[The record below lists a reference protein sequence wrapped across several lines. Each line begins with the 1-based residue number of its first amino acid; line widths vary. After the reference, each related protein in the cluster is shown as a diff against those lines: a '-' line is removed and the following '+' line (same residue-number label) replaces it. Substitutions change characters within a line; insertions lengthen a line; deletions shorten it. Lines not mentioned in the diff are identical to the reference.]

1 MLISPQTL
9 PQTIYLSPFLST
21 HNCTRTLRHPPNHPL
36 HYAMSLI
43 HSNDSSS
50 VWLETVSR
58 TVKCIVSV
66 YFRHHEAVEFDHPL
80 KSEASGFVVD
90 KEQGI
95 IVTNRHVIGAGVF
108 SGKIKFHNF
117 EECKVDVLY
126 CDPIHDFGFLK
137 FNPSDIKHV
146 AIGEISLRPDLAR
159 IGTEI
164 RILGNDSGQQ
174 LSILSGFISR
184 VQRNTPHYGD
194 HTYNDFNTFY
204 IQAAANAKG
213 GSSGSPVIN
222 IDGHAV
228 GLQAGGMTYS
238 TTDYFLPLQRVK
250 RALDIVR
257 QGGLVTRGCLQTIW
271 EHTSF
276 NICSHYGLTED
287 LEGRIRKKYPDNV
300 GMLVAKHVV
309 KDGKSDKKIQV
320 GDILV
325 SVDGEDIIDFA
336 VLDSILD
343 ESVGKSHSIEVF
355 RDSSLLKFD
364 VEVADLHA
372 LSCTEFVKFGGMTF
386 HNMTYQLVRSTNEP
400 IDGVIVACGGPTDVN
415 CRSKLYKINGKKI
428 SNLTELK
435 EFFKNAV
442 HGKSYAFEFRMIKTT
457 TTNNQSVRFDLHF
470 YPDFV
475 WARKTGSVWTME
487 KLIVNGIKN
496 TTILPSVI
504 KGTSVSQIEG
514 VPTEVEG
521 SAAASETV
529 LSSEAAVKEP
539 ETKIPTVLLSSISDI
554 TALSF
559 ANILQS
565 FVTVTVSRPVNCD
578 SVEAVESGHHSDE
591 EYQKTGYI
599 IDKELGIIL
608 TTNVIFSHFSTL
620 YITFFDQVRL
630 PVSIKYI
637 DLQQNFALLQYD
649 PSMISAPVT
658 ELKLSSTKK
667 NNFAIG
673 EKVYSFQPDPSKAV
687 CSRMEN
693 SILNTRFST
702 DVGEGADTLL
712 VERELEK
719 YMAYGI
725 ITSPETDEV
734 IAMAGSP
741 NGWRSRIRGVYEV
754 HRVLEKIRNKEP
766 LPEKRFINVYF
777 TKTTLLHARDN
788 GLSEERV
795 LECTSDEGS
804 GSGGVYSTVF
814 ASADTPFKSG
824 DILLKIEGKNIKED
838 DFVVFS
844 TLEEF
849 EVLILR
855 DHKELTLKVKTS
867 PASELLT
874 SRLFLWCDNVFQKPW
889 IDVRQTHATEW
900 PSEMVIF
907 PDSAQLSDLEQ
918 DNLCFVTHVNS
929 KPVKTM
935 DDLQKILLDIPNGTY
950 ATLVLEDDTSGP
962 RTTSIYCNYDTNPLV
977 EYVREGRHWT
987 RTEYGVAE
995 TRVIEWDEWTPGS
1008 GKSSL

>member
-1 MLISPQTL
+1 
-9 PQTIYLSPFLST
+9 
-21 HNCTRTLRHPPNHPL
+21 
-36 HYAMSLI
+36 MSLI
-43 HSNDSSS
+43 PTNDSSS
-50 VWLETVSR
+50 VWLDTVSR

-90 KEQGI
+90 KERGI

-137 FNPSDIKHV
+137 FDPDDIKHV

-159 IGTEI
+159 VGTEI

-184 VQRNTPHYGD
+184 LQRNTPNYGD
-194 HTYNDFNTFY
+194 YTYNDFNTFY

-250 RALDIVR
+250 RALDLVR
-257 QGGLVTRGCLQTIW
+257 DGNPVSRGCLQTVW

-276 NICSHYGLTED
+276 NICSHYGLTEEI
-287 LEGRIRKKYPDNV
+287 EGRIRKAYPDNV

-309 KDGKSDKKIQV
+309 KDGKSSEKIQV

-325 SVDGEDIIDFA
+325 SVDGEDIIDFS
-336 VLDSILD
+336 VLDNILD
-343 ESVGKSHSIEVF
+343 ESVGKQHTIEVF
-355 RDSSLLKFD
+355 RNESLLKFD

-372 LSCTEFVKFGGMTF
+372 LSCQEFVKFGGMTF

-400 IDGVIVACGGPTDVN
+400 IDGVIVSCGGPTDVN
-415 CRSKLYKINGKKI
+415 CRSKLYKINGKAI

-435 EFFKNAV
+435 EFCKTAV
-442 HGKSYAFEFRMIKTT
+442 HGKSYAFEFRTLKTT
-457 TTNNQSVRFDLHF
+457 STNNQSVRFDLHF

-475 WARKTGSVWTME
+475 FASKAGSVWTME
-487 KLIVNGIKN
+487 KLLVNGSKN
-496 TTILPSVI
+496 ITVKPSVI
-504 KGTSVSQIEG
+504 KSSSTQI
-514 VPTEVEG
+514 V
-521 SAAASETV
+521 SETKQE
-529 LSSEAAVKEP
+529 SAEAAVEDK
-539 ETKIPTVLLSSISDI
+539 ETKIPTVLPSSISDI
-554 TALSF
+554 TSLPFS
-559 ANILQS
+559 NILQS
-565 FVTVTVSRPVNCD
+565 FVKVTVSRPINCD
-578 SVEAVESGHHSDE
+578 STEAVESGHHSDE

-667 NNFAIG
+667 NDFAIG
-673 EKVYSFQPDPSKAV
+673 EKIYSYQPDPSKAV
-687 CSRMEN
+687 CSRMDN
-693 SILNTRFST
+693 TILNTRFHT
-702 DVGEGADTLL
+702 EVGEGCDTLL

-719 YMAYGI
+719 YMAFGI
-725 ITSPETDEV
+725 ITSVDNDEV
-734 IAMAGSP
+734 IAMAGSSG
-741 NGWRSRIRGVYEV
+741 GWRARIRGVHEV
-754 HRVLEKIRNKEP
+754 QRILEKIRNKEP

-795 LECTSDEGS
+795 LECTSDEGN
-804 GSGGVYSTVF
+804 GSGGVYTTVF
-814 ASADTPFKSG
+814 ASEDTPFKSS
-824 DILLKIEGKNIKED
+824 DILLKIAGKNIKEE
-838 DFVVFS
+838 DFAAFS

-855 DHKELTLKVKTS
+855 DHKELTIKVQTS
-867 PASELLT
+867 PASKLLT
-874 SRLFLWCDNVFQKPW
+874 SRLFIWCDNVFQKPW
-889 IDVRQTHATEW
+889 IEVRQTNASKW

-907 PDSAQLSDLEQ
+907 PDSSQLSDLEH
-918 DNLCFVTHVNS
+918 DSPHFVTHVNS

-935 DDLQKILLDIPNGTY
+935 DELQKILLDIPNGTY
-950 ATLVLEDDTSGP
+950 ATLMVEDETSGP
-962 RTTSIYCNYDTNPLV
+962 QTTSIYCNYDTNPLV

-995 TRVIEWDEWTPGS
+995 TRVIEWDEWTPG
-1008 GKSSL
+1008 GKSAL

>member
-1 MLISPQTL
+1 
-9 PQTIYLSPFLST
+9 
-21 HNCTRTLRHPPNHPL
+21 
-36 HYAMSLI
+36 MSLI
-43 HSNDSSS
+43 HQNDSSS
-50 VWLETVSR
+50 VWLDTVSR

-117 EECKVDVLY
+117 EECKVEVLY

-137 FNPSDIKHV
+137 FNPKDIKHV
-146 AIGEISLRPDLAR
+146 TIGEISLRPDLAR
-159 IGTEI
+159 VGTEI

-184 VQRNTPHYGD
+184 VQRNAPHYGD

-228 GLQAGGMTYS
+228 GLQAGGMTFS

-257 QGGLVTRGCLQTIW
+257 GNGLVTRGCLQTVW
-271 EHTSF
+271 EHKAF
-276 NICSHYGLTED
+276 NTCSHYGLPD
-287 LEGRIRKKYPDNV
+287 DIEGRIRKKYPDNV

-309 KDGKSDKKIQV
+309 KDGNSDKKIQV

-325 SVDGEDIIDFA
+325 SVDGEDIIDFS
-336 VLDSILD
+336 VLDNILD
-343 ESVGKSHSIEVF
+343 ESVGKTHSIEVF
-355 RDSSLLKFD
+355 RDTELLKFD

-372 LSCTEFVKFGGMTF
+372 LSCNEFVKFGGMTF

-415 CRSKLYKINGKKI
+415 CRSRLYKINGKAM

-435 EFFKNAV
+435 EFFQNAE
-442 HGKSYAFEFRMIKTT
+442 HGKSYAFEFRVIKTT
-457 TTNNQSVRFDLHF
+457 NRENRSVRFDLHF

-475 WARKTGSVWTME
+475 SAVKNGGTWTMDKLVTKGGKSTTLPTVIKGDKKE
-487 KLIVNGIKN
+487 GKLIEAGEEKEGEADTDKKVDDKKEVEAAVTTESDKKDDSDTAEKKIP
-496 TTILPSVI
+496 TILP
-504 KGTSVSQIEG
+504 
-514 VPTEVEG
+514 
-521 SAAASETV
+521 A
-529 LSSEAAVKEP
+529 
-539 ETKIPTVLLSSISDI
+539 SISDI
-554 TALSF
+554 TSVSYAH
-559 ANILQS
+559 ILQS
-565 FVTVTVSRPVNCD
+565 FVTVTVSRPINCD
-578 SVEAVESGHHSDE
+578 SAESVDNGLHSDE
-591 EYQKTGYI
+591 EYQKTGYV
-599 IDKELGIIL
+599 IDKDLGIIL
-608 TTNVIFSHFSTL
+608 TTNVIFSYFSTV

-637 DLQQNFALLQYD
+637 DLQQNYALLQYD
-649 PSMISAPVT
+649 PSMIVAPVT
-658 ELKLSSTKK
+658 ELKLSGTKK
-667 NNFAIG
+667 NNFVIG
-673 EKVYSFQPDPSKAV
+673 EKVHSYAPDPSKAI

-702 DVGEGADTLL
+702 DAGEGCDTLL

-719 YMAYGI
+719 YVGCGI
-725 ITSPETDEV
+725 LTDPETDEV
-734 IAMAGSP
+734 IAMAGSATT
-741 NGWRSRIRGVYEV
+741 WRSRVRGVYEV
-754 HRVLEKIRNKEP
+754 HRVLETIRKGEP

-777 TKTTLLHARDN
+777 TKSTLLHARDN

-795 LECTSDEGS
+795 LECTSDQGG

-814 ASADTPFKSG
+814 ASSDTPFKSG

-838 DFVVFS
+838 DFAAFS

-849 EVLILR
+849 EVLVLR
-855 DHKELTLKVKTS
+855 DHKEETITVKTQ

-889 IDVRQTHATEW
+889 IDVRQTRTSEW
-900 PSEMVIF
+900 PSEMVVF
-907 PDSAQLSDLEQ
+907 PDSSQLSDLE
-918 DNLCFVTHVNS
+918 NYNVCFVTHVNS
-929 KPVKTM
+929 KRVRTM
-935 DDLQKILLDIPNGTY
+935 DELQKSLLDVPNGTY
-950 ATLVLEDDTSGP
+950 ATIVTELETSGP
-962 RTTSIYCNYDTNPLV
+962 QTSSIYCNYETNPLI
-977 EYVREGRHWT
+977 EYVRNGRHWT
-987 RTEYGVAE
+987 RTEYGVQE
-995 TRVIEWDEWTPGS
+995 TRVIDWDEWTP
-1008 GKSSL
+1008 SSEKKEEK

>member
-1 MLISPQTL
+1 MFVVTPNISIASHHSKLYIPLISPH
-9 PQTIYLSPFLST
+9 I
-21 HNCTRTLRHPPNHPL
+21 PPHT
-36 HYAMSLI
+36 MSLVPT
-43 HSNDSSS
+43 NDSSS
-50 VWLETVSR
+50 VWLDTVSR

-146 AIGEISLRPDLAR
+146 AIGEISLRPDLSQV
-159 IGTEI
+159 GTEI

-257 QGGLVTRGCLQTIW
+257 QGGLVSRGCLQTIW
-271 EHTSF
+271 EHTPF
-276 NICSHYGLTED
+276 NVCSHYGLTED
-287 LEGRIRKKYPDNV
+287 IEGRIRKAYPDNV
-300 GMLVAKHVV
+300 GMLVAKKVV
-309 KDGKSDKKIQV
+309 KGGNSDEKIQV

-325 SVDGEDIIDFA
+325 SVDGEDIIDFS
-336 VLDSILD
+336 VLDNLLD
-343 ESVGKSHSIEVF
+343 ESVGKIHSIQVF
-355 RDSSLLKFD
+355 RDSSLLTFD

-372 LSCTEFVKFGGMTF
+372 LSCREFVKFGGMTF
-386 HNMTYQLVRSTNEP
+386 HHMTYQLVRSTNEL
-400 IDGVIVACGGPTDVN
+400 IDGIIVSCGGPTDVN
-415 CRSKLYKINGKKI
+415 CRSKLFKINGKTI
-428 SNLTELK
+428 STLSELK
-435 EFFKNAV
+435 EFFKNTV
-442 HGKSYAFEFRMIKTT
+442 HGKSYAFEFRMIKSTT
-457 TTNNQSVRFDLHF
+457 TDNRSVRFDLHF

-475 WARKTGSVWTME
+475 SAVKTGSVWTME
-487 KLIVNGIKN
+487 KLIVSGTKN

-504 KGTSVSQIEG
+504 KSASGVSQIEG
-514 VPTEVEG
+514 VSAKVEED
-521 SAAASETV
+521 AAAAAA
-529 LSSEAAVKEP
+529 SEAAVKDP
-539 ETKIPTVLLSSISDI
+539 VTKIPTVLASSISEI
-554 TALSF
+554 TALSY

-599 IDKELGIIL
+599 VDKDLGIIL

-620 YITFFDQVRL
+620 YITFFNQVRL

-658 ELKLSSTKK
+658 ELKLSATKK

-673 EKVYSFQPDPSKAV
+673 EKVYSFQPDPFKDV

-725 ITSPETDEV
+725 ITCPETDEV

-754 HRVLEKIRNKEP
+754 YSVLEKIRNKEP

-777 TKTTLLHARDN
+777 TRTTLLHARDN

-795 LECTSDEGS
+795 LECTGDEGS
-804 GSGGVYSTVF
+804 GNVYTTVF
-814 ASADTPFKSG
+814 ASADTPFKGS
-824 DILLKIEGKNIKED
+824 DILIKIAGKNIKEE
-838 DFVVFS
+838 DFVAFS

-849 EVLILR
+849 EVLVLR
-855 DHKELTLKVKTS
+855 DHKEVALTVKTS

-874 SRLFLWCDNVFQKPW
+874 SRLFLWSDNVIQKPW

-907 PDSAQLSDLEQ
+907 PDSAQLSDLDE
-918 DNLCFVTHVNS
+918 DNLCFLTHVNS

-935 DDLQKILLDIPNGTY
+935 DELQKILLDIPNGTY
-950 ATLVLEDDTSGP
+950 ATLVLEDETSGP
-962 RTTSIYCNYDTNPLV
+962 QTTSIYCNYDTNPLV
-977 EYVREGRHWT
+977 EYVRDGRRWT

-995 TRVIEWDEWTPGS
+995 TRVIEWDEWTPGD
-1008 GKSSL
+1008 GLLY